1 MNQRNNSTERTRVLP
16 AISNIRRVL
25 RCLALAALLFG
36 LSVAL
41 SAPAF
46 AQETRAELQGKV
58 VDPTGAVIKGAQ
70 ITVLELATGIPTHSV
85 TNDTGEFALPFLT
98 PGNYR
103 VLIEM
108 SGFKKYEKSDVQ
120 LQVSDNIYLTIA
132 MQAGDTSQT
141 VTVNANSDQLR
152 TADADLGT
160 VISSRQLEDLPV
172 KDNNPL
178 LMATLSAGVTD
189 FANLSSGGQTQAFTS
204 STPSSISI
212 NGVPYN
218 GTNGGNAFTL
228 DGAPNI
234 AGNNAST
241 GQNEAFTPTTAMVQQ
256 FRIQTASYDVGSGF
270 GPGATIGLNLKSG
283 ANALHGELSMTAQN
297 RVFNAND
304 WFSNHAGL
312 PKQDNRELDWTM
324 VLDGPVILPKIYNG
338 RDKTFFMF
346 AYEGISSG
354 FPANLASDVYTTLT
368 PAERNGD
375 LTGIFGTTSAKVY
388 NPYSTVQNGTGHVKR
403 STFGV
408 VPGCPVN
415 SYGVATGPNVIPFG
429 CTVNGHTFGTLD
441 PYAQYIMS
449 THYPLPNN
457 GAAGATSANYVKVRY
472 QDNWYKAFAVR
483 IDHQINDHHS
493 VFGHWYQSG
502 LDETEELAF
511 NNGLGDYFYRNNRGL
526 DLDDVYMFSASLVL
540 NTRASVAQ
548 YRQHTV
554 GATEGENLTAAG
566 LSANYISEINANAP
580 GYAQLPDTAVNG
592 LTELSTTEFSN
603 LPSTVWSIG
612 SGLTWLRGNHLVK
625 LGAELRLFLD
635 NGASPQND
643 SGKLSYDGTYTNS
656 TDTSS
661 TSTFGL
667 GIASFLLGIPNPS
680 GSISTPTS
688 YAEKDRMIAGYIS
701 DSWRARPRLTVN
713 LGLRYENQA
722 PITERYDRAITQF
735 DPSSVNPL
743 QGAARTKYV
752 GTGSPLLPAML
763 SVTGGPLFA
772 GVGTAKSFWHM
783 RNLEGF
789 EPRIALAY
797 TLNQKT
803 VIRTGYGIFGI
814 ITRINPV
821 QTGFSQTTAVIPS
834 NDQGITY
841 VASSEDPFPVSNP
854 IVPASGATGGLATG
868 AGTSITAITSNL
880 RRPYSQRW
888 SFGVERSLTAGMILG
903 VSYVGN
909 RGDKL
914 WTTRNYDTIPRQ
926 YLSTLPVRD
935 TATINALGLKVANPF
950 LGLIKGQSL
959 GTNTTEAVSQLILPY
974 PEFTGVSVAENNG
987 ASWYHSLQV
996 ETRRQFTGGMSLATA
1011 WTWSKTMQADSYLNA
1026 TDPAPERVISSQDRV
1041 MRLVLNGIYEL
1052 PFGSHRRWFSAVQ
1065 GVGGTLISGW
1075 QVQSIYQLQAG
1086 GPLGF
1091 GNAIF
1096 TGTNINQADL
1106 PSNLKSVTQWLN
1118 PAHFDN
1124 NSADELS
1131 DNIITLHSMFSQVRG
1146 PRSNLLNLAMAK
1158 NTRLFTDRL
1167 TFQFRCDFVNALN
1180 HPNFSNPDTGVASAT
1195 WGQVLG
1201 TNSTPRVVQFHGRFI
1216 F

>member
-1 MNQRNNSTERTRVLP
+1 M
-16 AISNIRRVL
+16 
-25 RCLALAALLFG
+25 
-36 LSVAL
+36 
-41 SAPAF
+41 
-46 AQETRAELQGKV
+46 
-58 VDPTGAVIKGAQ
+58 IKGAQ
-70 ITVLELATGIPTHSV
+70 VTVLELATGIPTHSV

-108 SGFKKYEKSDVQ
+108 NGFKKYEKSDVQ
-120 LQVSDNIYLTIA
+120 LQVADNIYLTIA
-132 MQAGDTSQT
+132 MQAGDTTQT
-141 VTVNANSDQLR
+141 ITVNANSDQLR
-152 TADADLGT
+152 SADADLGT
-160 VISSRQLEDLPV
+160 VISSRQLQDLPV

-178 LMATLSAGVTD
+178 LMATLSAGVID

-218 GTNGGNAFTL
+218 GLNGGNAFTL

-256 FRIQTASYDVGSGF
+256 FRIQTASYDVGNGF

-283 ANALHGELSMTAQN
+283 ANMVHGELDMTAQN

-312 PKQDNRELDWTM
+312 PKQDNRELDWTT
-324 VLDGPVILPKIYNG
+324 VLTGPVILPKIYNG
-338 RDKTFFMF
+338 KDKTFFMF

-375 LTGIFGTTSAKVY
+375 LTGIFGTMSAKVY
-388 NPYSTVQNGTGHVKR
+388 NPYSTVQNGAGHVKR

-429 CTVNGHTFGTLD
+429 CTVNGHTFGTRD
-441 PYAQYIMS
+441 PYAQYIMNA
-449 THYPLPNN
+449 HYPLPNN
-457 GAAGATSANYVKVRY
+457 GVAGATTANYVKVRY
-472 QDNWYKAFAVR
+472 QYNWYKAFVARV
-483 IDHQINDHHS
+483 DHQISDRHN
-493 VFGHWYQSG
+493 VFAHWYQSS
-502 LDETEELAF
+502 LDEPSQIAF
-511 NNGLGDYFYRNNRGL
+511 NNGLGDYFYRNNRGV
-526 DLDDVYMFSASLVL
+526 DLDDVYMFSPSLVL
-540 NTRASVAQ
+540 NTRASAAQ
-548 YRQHTV
+548 YTQHTV
-554 GATEGENLTAAG
+554 GVTEGENLTAAG
-566 LSANYISEINANAP
+566 LSENYISEINANAP

-592 LTELSTTEFSN
+592 LTELSTTEYNN

-612 SGLTWLRGNHLVK
+612 SSLTWLRGNHLVK
-625 LGAELRLFLD
+625 AGVEGRLFLD
-635 NGASPQND
+635 NGAAPQND
-643 SGKLSYDGTYTNS
+643 SGKLSFDGTYTNAS
-656 TDTSS
+656 DTSS

-680 GSISTPTS
+680 GSISTGTS
-688 YAEKDRMIAGYIS
+688 YAEKDRMIAGYVS
-701 DSWRARPRLTVN
+701 DSWRAMPRLTVN
-713 LGLRYENQA
+713 IGLRYENQA
-722 PITERYDRAITQF
+722 PIKERYDRAITQF
-735 DPSSVNPL
+735 NPSSVNPL
-743 QGAARTKYV
+743 QTAAQLKYV
-752 GTGSPLLPAML
+752 SSGSPLLPATL

-772 GVGTAKSFWHM
+772 GVGTARSFWHM

-789 EPRIALAY
+789 QPRFAIAY
-797 TLNQKT
+797 TLNAKT
-803 VIRTGYGIFGI
+803 VIRSGYGIYGI
-814 ITRINPV
+814 ITRYNPV

-841 VASSEDPFPVSNP
+841 VASSEDPFPASNP
-854 IVPASGATGGLATG
+854 IVPASGSTGGLTTG

-880 RRPYSQRW
+880 RRPYDQRW
-888 SFGVERSLTAGMILG
+888 SLGLERSLPGATILG
-903 VSYVGN
+903 VSYVGS

-926 YLSTLPVRD
+926 YLSTLTVRD

-959 GTNTTEAVSQLILPY
+959 GTNTQEPVSQLILPY

-996 ETRRQFTGGMSLATA
+996 ETRRRFEGGVSLGTA

-1026 TDPAPERVISSQDRV
+1026 TDTAPERVISSQDRV
-1041 MRLVLNGIYEL
+1041 MRLVVNGIYEL
-1052 PFGSHRRWFSAVQ
+1052 PFGSQRRWFSSAG
-1065 GVGGTLISGW
+1065 GVRGTLISGW

-1096 TGTNINQADL
+1096 TGTNISQANL
-1106 PSNLKSVTQWLN
+1106 SSNRKSVQQWLS
-1118 PAHFDN
+1118 PTYFDN

-1146 PRSNLLNLAMAK
+1146 PRSNLLNLAAAK

-1195 WGQVLG
+1195 WGQILG

>member
-1 MNQRNNSTERTRVLP
+1 MHQQNHPSEP
-16 AISNIRRVL
+16 RRVH
-25 RCLALAALLFG
+25 
-36 LSVAL
+36 L
-41 SAPAF
+41 SAVVSALWCFAAAVVFFLGTAF
-46 AQETRAELQGKV
+46 STPTYAQETRAELHGKV
-58 VDPTGAVIKGAQ
+58 VDSTGAVIKGAQ
-70 ITVLELATGIPTHSV
+70 VTVLELTTGVPTQTV
-85 TNDTGEFALPFLT
+85 TNDTGEFAMPFLT
-98 PGNYR
+98 PGHYR
-103 VLIEM
+103 IVVEM
-108 SGFKKYEKSDVQ
+108 TGFKKYEKTDVQ
-120 LQVSDNIYLTIA
+120 LQVSDNIYVTID
-132 MQAGDTSQT
+132 MQMGDTSQM
-141 VTVNANSDQLR
+141 VTVNASSDELHA
-152 TADADLGT
+152 ADADLGT

-178 LMATLSAGVTD
+178 LMATLSAGVID

-218 GTNGGNAFTL
+218 GTNGGNSFTL

-241 GQNEAFTPTTAMVQQ
+241 GQNEAFTPTTSMVQQ
-256 FRIQTASYDVGSGF
+256 FRIQTASYDASSGF

-283 ANALHGELSMTAQN
+283 ANALHGELDMTAQN

-312 PKQDNRELDWTM
+312 PKQDNRELDWTS
-324 VLDGPVILPKIYNG
+324 VLTGPVILPKIYNG
-338 RDKTFFMF
+338 KDKTFFMF
-346 AYEGISSG
+346 AYEGISSS
-354 FPANLASDVYTTLT
+354 FPANLASDVYTTPT
-368 PAERNGD
+368 QAERNGD

-403 STFGV
+403 STFGA

-429 CTVNGHTFGTLD
+429 CTVNGHTFGPVD
-441 PYAQYIMS
+441 PYAQYIMN

-457 GAAGATSANYVKVRY
+457 AAAGATSGNYVKVRY
-472 QDNWYKAFAVR
+472 QDNWYTAFAAR

-493 VFGHWYQSG
+493 VFGHWYQSN
-502 LDETEELAF
+502 LNETEELAF
-511 NNGLGDYFYRNNRGL
+511 NNGLGDFFFRKNRGL
-526 DLDDVYMFSASLVL
+526 DVDDVYTFSPSLVL
-540 NTRASVAQ
+540 NTRASASQ
-548 YRQHTV
+548 YTQLTRGV
-554 GATEGENLTAAG
+554 TEGENLTAAG

-580 GYAQLPDTAVNG
+580 GYGQLPDTAVNG
-592 LTELSTTEFSN
+592 LTELSTTGFSN

-612 SGLTWLRGNHLVK
+612 SSLTWLRGNHLVH
-625 LGAELRLFLD
+625 LGVEYRLFLD
-635 NGASPQND
+635 NGTSPQND

-667 GIASFLLGIPNPS
+667 GIASFLLGIPDPS
-680 GSISTPTS
+680 GSISTGTS

-701 DSWRARPRLTVN
+701 DSWRAMPRLTVN

-722 PITERYDRAITQF
+722 PITERYNRAITQF
-735 DPSSVNPL
+735 DFSSVNPL
-743 QGAARTKYV
+743 QAAAQAQYV
-752 GTGSPLLPAML
+752 SNGSPLLPATL
-763 SVTGGPLFA
+763 PVTGGPLFA

-803 VIRTGYGIFGI
+803 VIRTGYGIYGI

-834 NDQGITY
+834 NNQGITY
-841 VASSEDPFPVSNP
+841 VASSEDPFPVSSP
-854 IVPASGATGGLATG
+854 IVPASGASGGLATG
-868 AGTSITAITSNL
+868 AGTSITAITTNL
-880 RRPYSQRW
+880 RRPYDQRW

-959 GTNTTEAVSQLILPY
+959 GTNTQEAVSQLILPY
-974 PEFTGVSVAENNG
+974 PEFTGVSVPENSG
-987 ASWYHSLQV
+987 ASWYHSFQV
-996 ETRRQFTGGMSLATA
+996 ETRRRFTGGLSFATA

-1026 TDPAPERVISSQDRV
+1026 TDSAPERVISSQDRV

-1052 PFGSHRRWFSAVQ
+1052 PFGSQRRWFSAVS
-1065 GVGGTLISGW
+1065 GVRGTLISGW
-1075 QVQSIYQLQAG
+1075 QVQSIYALQAG

-1096 TGTNINQADL
+1096 TGTDISQANL
-1106 PSNLKSVTQWLN
+1106 PSNRKSVQQWLN

-1124 NSADELS
+1124 NADDELS

-1146 PRSNLLNLAMAK
+1146 PRSNLMNLAVAK
-1158 NTRLFTDRL
+1158 NTRLFTDRV

-1180 HPNFSNPDTGVASAT
+1180 HPNFSNPDTGIASAT
-1195 WGQVLG
+1195 WGQILG